1 MPAASESITEKQLS
15 RWKLLS
21 RFIDLLDKHGSQ
33 IAPQRRE
40 VHGLRE
46 LNRNTYFGLFLF
58 GLFNPVV
65 TSMRALCAATRLNR
79 VAKTLDLQR
88 PVAISGFSDAQHV
101 FSPAILEPVLRELL
115 VKSLAKQMGPI
126 KAGRFS
132 PEAIRI
138 FDSTVW
144 KVVTRMCW
152 AKWRYQHGQQ
162 NAVRLHIKLRLVD
175 EQPGDFRVT
184 EGKICERAAM
194 RQMLSAGEFYLGDRN
209 DAADFGL
216 FDELD
221 ALGC

>member
-21 RFIDLLDKHGSQ
+21 RFIDLLDKHGAQ
-33 IAPQRRE
+33 IFPQRRE

-46 LNRNTYFGLFLF
+46 LDRSTYFGLFLF

-79 VAKTLDLQR
+79 LSKMLDLEG

-115 VKSLAKQMGPI
+115 VKSLAKQTGPI
-126 KAGRFS
+126 KAGRFG
-132 PEAIRI
+132 PEANQI

-144 KVVTRMCW
+144 KVVARMSW
-152 AKWRYQHGQQ
+152 AKWRYQHCEQ
-162 NAVRLHIKLRLVD
+162 NAIRLLL
-175 EQPGDFRVT
+175 T
-184 EGKICERAAM
+184 
-194 RQMLSAGEFYLGDRN
+194 AGEFYLGDRN
-209 DAADFGL
+209 
-216 FDELD
+216 
-221 ALGC
+221 